1 MKLIRCHIENFGVL
15 SDFDFVFDDGLTT
28 ICQGRVPLLLL
39 LKLCSMDSLV
49 QVRGIL

>member
-15 SDFDFVFDDGLTT
+15 SDFDLVFDVYTSLDQKTV
-28 ICQGRVPLLLL
+28 ISMLL

-49 QVRGIL
+49 QVHEIS